1 MLPKGYSF
9 KTNQYGLTID
19 TVKEFELVLPNG
31 TVTTVTSSSDP
42 DLFFGLKVR
51 KQIFK
56 PKKAI
61 LTSHNRVASI
71 TLLVFVPYF
80 APSSSVN
87 HLPIGDC
94 YQIYIGNSLTNPSM
108 GWAAHIH

>member
-1 MLPKGYSF
+1 MNTFLIGYSY
-9 KTNQYGLTID
+9 KTNQYGLAVD
-19 TVKEFELVLPNG
+19 TVIEFELVLPNG
-31 TVTTVTSSSDP
+31 TVTTVTSSSNP

-71 TLLVFVPYF
+71 TLLVFVLRF
-80 APSSSVN
+80 VISF
-87 HLPIGDC
+87 
-94 YQIYIGNSLTNPSM
+94 
-108 GWAAHIH
+108 